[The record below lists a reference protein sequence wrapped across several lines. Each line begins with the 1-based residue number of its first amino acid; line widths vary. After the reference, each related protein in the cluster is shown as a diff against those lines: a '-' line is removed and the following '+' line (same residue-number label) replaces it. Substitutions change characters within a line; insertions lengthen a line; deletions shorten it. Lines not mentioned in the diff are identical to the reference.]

1 VEDRKA
7 IIPLD
12 DIVKFIRDAPGKV
25 LANHMEAINHCPTT
39 RLELKQRLE
48 KEGLLHKTF
57 IPADGERIEVVKPLH
72 ESKI

>member
-1 VEDRKA
+1 
-7 IIPLD
+7 
-12 DIVKFIRDAPGKV
+12 
-25 LANHMEAINHCPTT
+25 MEAINHCPTT